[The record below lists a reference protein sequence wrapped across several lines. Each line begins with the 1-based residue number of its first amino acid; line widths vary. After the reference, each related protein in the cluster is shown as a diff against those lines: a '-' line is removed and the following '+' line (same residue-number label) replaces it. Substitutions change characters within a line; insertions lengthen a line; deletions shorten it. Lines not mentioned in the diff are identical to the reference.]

1 MKKKVL
7 VLGCTG
13 SIGQSALSI
22 IDSLPDSF
30 ILAGISA
37 HSNKDKLEAIAKKFS
52 CKNYCLSSDS
62 QKNFLDF
69 IKNTDADIVVNGI
82 AGSAG
87 LMPSVAALESNKNLA
102 LANKE
107 TMVMA
112 GRLIKSLAA
121 KHQKKI
127 LPVDSEHSAVFM
139 LIEKYGH
146 ENVDKIILTA
156 SGGPFRKYTKEQLE
170 NVTLEDALKHPTW
183 NMGQKITIDSA
194 TLANKGLEVI
204 EAVQLFDIPQ
214 QRVQVVVHPQSIVHS
229 LIRTT
234 DGVMY
239 AQLSKPDMRHPI
251 VTALTYP
258 EFIQNK
264 LEQLDFL
271 YAGEN
276 GTSLEFYPPRK
287 DIFPMLN
294 LAYKAC
300 DTCGS
305 GTIAFNAANE
315 VAVSNFVSK
324 AISFTQIP
332 NVTEYVLSKITPTE
346 PQSFDQV
353 FQIDEQSRKFAEEF
367 IKKYGNSK

>member
-1 MKKKVL
+1 MIKKVL

-13 SIGQSALSI
+13 SIGQSTLNI
-22 IDSLPDSF
+22 IESLPDKFS
-30 ILAGISA
+30 LAGISA
-37 HSNKDKLEAIAKKFS
+37 HSNKSRLEAIAKKFN
-52 CKNYCLSSDS
+52 CNNYYLSSTE
-62 QKNFLDF
+62 QTGFIDF

-87 LMPSVAALESNKNLA
+87 LLPSVASLESNKDLA

-112 GRLIKSLAA
+112 GKLIKELAR
-121 KHQKKI
+121 KKQKRI

-139 LIEKYGH
+139 LMEKYGH

-170 NVTLEDALKHPTW
+170 KVTLEDALKHPTW
-183 NMGQKITIDSA
+183 NMGKKITIDSA

-204 EAVQLFDIPQ
+204 EAVQLFNFPVEK
-214 QRVQVVVHPQSIVHS
+214 VQVVVHPQSIVHS
-229 LIRTT
+229 LIRTK

-258 EFIQNK
+258 EFSENN

-271 YAGEN
+271 LSGDS
-276 GTSLEFYPPRK
+276 GTCLEFYPPRK
-287 DIFPMLN
+287 DLFPMLN
-294 LAYKAC
+294 MAYNAC
-300 DTCGS
+300 KTGS
-305 GTIAFNAANE
+305 TGTIAFNAANE
-315 VAVSNFVSK
+315 IAVSAFISK
-324 AISFTQIP
+324 EITFMQIP
-332 NVTEYVLSKITPTE
+332 SVTENVLSKIDISE
-346 PQSFDQV
+346 PDSFEDV
-353 FQIDEQSRKFAEEF
+353 FQIDTEARNLAKKF
-367 IKKYGNSK
+367 INKMVN

>member
-7 VLGCTG
+7 VLGATG
-13 SIGQSALSI
+13 SIGQSTLNIIESMSDKFTLS
-22 IDSLPDSF
+22 
-30 ILAGISA
+30 GISA
-37 HSNKDKLEAIAKKFS
+37 HSNKDKLEALAQKFN
-52 CKNYCLSSDS
+52 CKNFFLSSAS
-62 QKNFLDF
+62 EKGFIDF
-69 IKNTDADIVVNGI
+69 IQNTDADIVVNGI

-87 LMPSVAALESNKNLA
+87 LLPSLAALESKKDLA

-112 GRLIKSLAA
+112 GKLIKALA
-121 KHQKKI
+121 KKNNCRI

-156 SGGPFRKYTKEQLE
+156 SGGPFRKYTKEELQ

-204 EAVQLFDIPQ
+204 EAVQLFDFPPE
-214 QRVQVVVHPQSIVHS
+214 RVQVVVHPQSIVHS
-229 LIRTT
+229 LIRTK

-258 EFIQNK
+258 DFCTNK

-271 YAGEN
+271 TSGEN
-276 GTSLEFYPPRK
+276 GSCLEFYPPRP
-287 DIFPMLN
+287 DIFPMLKMAYSAAN
-294 LAYKAC
+294 LGGA
-300 DTCGS
+300 
-305 GTIAFNAANE
+305 GTIAFNASNE
-315 VAVSNFVSK
+315 VAVSAFVSK

-332 NVTEYVLSKITPTE
+332 LVTEYVLSKIENSQPETFE
-346 PQSFDQV
+346 QV
-353 FQIDEQSRKFAEEF
+353 FERDKEARMLANQF
-367 IKKYGNSK
+367 IRSLEK